1 MTTGSPPVLT
11 AAAIAEAVSGTL
23 VGDALAEIH
32 AVASLD
38 RATSNDLS
46 FFAAA
51 KYAPSFAASNAGVVL
66 VSPELAELPGQC
78 AARVIVANPHEA
90 MLAMLPR
97 LYAVAEH
104 APGVHATA
112 VISPSARL
120 GTDVRVDAYAVIGD
134 DVVLGD
140 RAWIGSLVVVGNG
153 ARIGAD
159 THLYPHVTVYDRTII
174 GDRSAIHSGTRL
186 GSDGFGYVYREG
198 VHQKIP
204 HVGRCVIGNDV
215 EIGANCS
222 IDRGSIDDTVIG
234 DGTKFDNLVHIAH
247 NVRIGRLCLI
257 MGQVGVAGSTHIGDG
272 VIFAGQSGVGGH
284 LKVGSGARLAAQAG
298 AIRDV
303 PAGETLS
310 GFPARPH
317 REFLR
322 AQAALGR
329 LAAMIKP
336 LERLLG
342 KERE

>member
-23 VGDALAEIH
+23 VGDARAEIH

-38 RATSNDLS
+38 RATADDLS

-66 VSPELAELPGQC
+66 VSPDLAELPGTC

-90 MLAMLPR
+90 MLAILPR
-97 LYAVAEH
+97 LYAAVVRE
-104 APGVHATA
+104 PGVHPTA
-112 VISPSARL
+112 VIASSARV
-120 GTDVRVDAYAVIGD
+120 GVDVRVDAYAVIGD
-134 DVVLGD
+134 EVVIGD
-140 RAWIGSLVVVGNG
+140 RAWVGSHVVVGHG
-153 ARIGAD
+153 AHIGAD
-159 THLYPHVTVYDRTII
+159 THLYPHVTLYDGTVV

-198 VHQKIP
+198 VHRKIP

-215 EIGANCS
+215 EIGANCA
-222 IDRGSIDDTVIG
+222 IDRGSIDDTVVG

-272 VIFAGQSGVGGH
+272 VILAGQSGVSGH
-284 LKVGSGARLAAQAG
+284 LKIGDGVRLAVQAG
-298 AIRDV
+298 VIRDV

-329 LAAMIKP
+329 LAAIMRP